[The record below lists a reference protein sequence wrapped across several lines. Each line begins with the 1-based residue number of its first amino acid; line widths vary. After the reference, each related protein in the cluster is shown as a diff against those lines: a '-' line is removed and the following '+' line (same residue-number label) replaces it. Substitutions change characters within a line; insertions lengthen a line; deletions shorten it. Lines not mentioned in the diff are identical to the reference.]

1 MANSALPLTLVEK
14 PMESFSKSFDTISLL
29 DCTKCM
35 RSHHA
40 RKIVVAIF
48 LISVAGVNKKVAG
61 SA

>member
-1 MANSALPLTLVEK
+1 VEK
-14 PMESFSKSFDTISLL
+14 PKESFSKSLDTISLL
-29 DCTKCM
+29 DSTKCM